1 MLKSL
6 FINILAPL
14 DIQFNKMKRID
25 RKASKTFRHLCR
37 SQLLIFKKDL
47 SITSS
52 WMPSRDTIF
61 GLRDGNSK
69 ELGDLAVFFTVEKKK
84 KIFR

>member
-1 MLKSL
+1 MKYTDTFILTYYKISKITGFVVKSL

-37 SQLLIFKKDL
+37 SQLLIFKKRSLNHKLLD
-47 SITSS
+47 
-52 WMPSRDTIF
+52 
-61 GLRDGNSK
+61 
-69 ELGDLAVFFTVEKKK
+69 AVT
-84 KIFR
+84 